1 MHTSELVDKVVVA
14 VLQWRDVVV
23 EGRNVL
29 PVGDIKQLENVSNII
44 FLIQSLS
51 VRVGKSL
58 QNVTHFSQVF
68 GKLLR

>member
-1 MHTSELVDKVVVA
+1 MHTFELVEKVVVA

-51 VRVGKSL
+51 VRVEESL

>member
-1 MHTSELVDKVVVA
+1 MHTFELVEKVVVA

-29 PVGDIKQLENVSNII
+29 PVGDIKQLENVPNII

-51 VRVGKSL
+51 VRVGESL

>member
-1 MHTSELVDKVVVA
+1 VHTSELVDKVVVA

-51 VRVGKSL
+51 VRVGESL

>member
-1 MHTSELVDKVVVA
+1 VHTFELVEKVVVA

>member
-1 MHTSELVDKVVVA
+1 VHTSELVDKVVVA

-29 PVGDIKQLENVSNII
+29 PVGDIKQLENVPNII

-51 VRVGKSL
+51 VRVGESL

>member
-1 MHTSELVDKVVVA
+1 MHTFELVEKVVVA

>member
-51 VRVGKSL
+51 VRVGESL

>member
-1 MHTSELVDKVVVA
+1 VHTFELVEKVVVA

-51 VRVGKSL
+51 VRVEESL

>member
-29 PVGDIKQLENVSNII
+29 PVGDIKQLENVPNII

-51 VRVGKSL
+51 VRVGESL